1 MKRAILDIIATT
13 FIVVGTTIILFAVGG
28 SDAGDFTL
36 GRALVQ
42 VVYGLIIA
50 LAGVAGKALSRKE
63 GN

>member
-1 MKRAILDIIATT
+1 MKREILNLINTT
-13 FIVVGTTIILFAVGG
+13 CIVAGTTIILFAVGG

-36 GRALVQ
+36 GRALAQ
-42 VVYGLIIA
+42 VGYGLIIA